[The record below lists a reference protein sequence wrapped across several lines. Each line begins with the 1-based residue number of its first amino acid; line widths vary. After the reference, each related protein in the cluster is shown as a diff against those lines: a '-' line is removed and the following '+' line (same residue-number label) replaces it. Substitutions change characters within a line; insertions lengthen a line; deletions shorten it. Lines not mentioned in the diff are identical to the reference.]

1 MLPCY
6 VKKVSPV
13 DKSTLEKSI
22 QFDLIEH
29 TTIYSISFGAEI
41 YCILIIKNDYCCSSF
56 LSSDCSLMKHSSF
69 MSAEN

>member
-6 VKKVSPV
+6 VEKVSPV

-41 YCILIIKNDYCCSSF
+41 YCILIIKNDYCC
-56 LSSDCSLMKHSSF
+56 
-69 MSAEN
+69 